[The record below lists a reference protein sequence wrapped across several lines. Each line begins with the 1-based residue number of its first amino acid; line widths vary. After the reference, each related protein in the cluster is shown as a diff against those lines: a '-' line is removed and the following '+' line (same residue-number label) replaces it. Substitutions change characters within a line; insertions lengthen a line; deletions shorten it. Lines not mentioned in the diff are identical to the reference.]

1 MVLKFVS
8 LRAIVR
14 IIRRSTGNVSGWMI
28 TVGNNLTIA
37 EFTAVKCLGSGQKLD
52 LKQWHHH
59 FVGVILISVSL
70 AYL

>member
-14 IIRRSTGNVSGWMI
+14 IIRRSTGNVSGWRI

-37 EFTAVKCLGSGQKLD
+37 EFTAVSAADKSS
-52 LKQWHHH
+52 
-59 FVGVILISVSL
+59 ILSNGTTIL
-70 AYL
+70 LE